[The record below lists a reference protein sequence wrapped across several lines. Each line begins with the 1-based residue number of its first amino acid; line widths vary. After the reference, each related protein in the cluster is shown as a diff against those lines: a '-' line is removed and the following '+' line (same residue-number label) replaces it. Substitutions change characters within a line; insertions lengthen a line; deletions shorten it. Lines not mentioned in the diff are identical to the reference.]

1 MKRVAVKATVRYA
14 SEKEKEKVRRL
25 HEANRVD
32 NLAHGGRKVR
42 RLKGIRR

>member
-1 MKRVAVKATVRYA
+1 MKQVKVKPTVRYA
-14 SEKEKEKVRRL
+14 SEKEREKVRRM

-32 NLAHGGRKVR
+32 NLAQGGRKVR